1 MTNATTPSLQG
12 IALDVVAKY
21 NAAGK
26 HLVGAWNT
34 GTQRLVNGAAARG
47 RSVPAF
53 VGEKLGQQFSDA
65 SQAFNGFVVSAAQKN
80 ADQAVKLMD
89 LAAARATKNIESL
102 AAAAERV
109 QNGRGAALVKA
120 WNDLLAAGGPL
131 LHLRIADAVASGA
144 EKLEARVAGAAKS
157 DDTAT
162 TVRVEVDACAR
173 HGQEGLIGLPRST
186 TAPLVAPLFF
196 PTQPGDRDGRQ
207 QDRRTR
213 GP

>member
-21 NAAGK
+21 NTAGK

-34 GTQRLVNGAAARG
+34 GTQRLVNGAAAR
-47 RSVPAF
+47 RPAVPAF

-120 WNDLLAAGGPL
+120 WNDLQLPAARFS
-131 LHLRIADAVASGA
+131 LRIADAVASGA

-162 TVRVEVDACAR
+162 TVRVKSTRAR
-173 HGQEGLIGLPRST
+173 ATGKK
-186 TAPLVAPLFF
+186 A
-196 PTQPGDRDGRQ
+196 
-207 QDRRTR
+207 
-213 GP
+213 